1 MLGKPYCLREDRL
14 ALDVTTNP
22 TMITF
27 LFETS
32 I

>member
-1 MLGKPYCLREDRL
+1 MLGKPYCLWEDRL
-14 ALDVTTNP
+14 ALDVTANP

-27 LFETS
+27 LFEAS